1 MTNETTFSR
10 HFSTRCVEPQSTV
23 CALYPFNDFS
33 GELVLLQANTTTLWL
48 TFLITFLHLAISSR
62 DSFVIVVTDDPLLIK
77 TYTVFHN
84 LRLEDTNVF
93 PVAYCYETF
102 VWTELLKL
110 LPLHDLKLF
119 LVYLRPY
126 IAKPVVL
133 MNEQIMVTD

>member
-1 MTNETTFSR
+1 M
-10 HFSTRCVEPQSTV
+10 

-33 GELVLLQANTTTLWL
+33 GELVLPLQANTTTLWL
-48 TFLITFLHLAISSR
+48 TFLSTFLHLAIASR
-62 DSFVIVVTDDPLLIK
+62 DGFVIVVTDDPLFFFVDK
-77 TYTVFHN
+77 N
-84 LRLEDTNVF
+84 LRCLSQFVFEDTNVF

-126 IAKPVVL
+126 IAEPVVV
-133 MNEQIMVTD
+133 MNEQIMVTE